1 MPTAK
6 TKWSRR
12 AVATLVMILVACST
26 LALASDGSG
35 GRKLRNKVAPA
46 YPEMAKRL
54 SVSGAVKLEVVVAAN
69 GSVKA
74 VRPLGGHPML
84 IDAAVSAVK
93 QWRYEPGAESVVPVE
108 VKFTLNQ

>member
-1 MPTAK
+1 MFTTKK
-6 TKWSRR
+6 TWSRR
-12 AVATLVMILVACST
+12 AIELLVIILVACST
-26 LALASDGSG
+26 LAFASDDTGA
-35 GRKLRNKVAPA
+35 RKLRNKVAPA
-46 YPEMAKRL
+46 YPEMAKRM

-93 QWRYEPGAESVVPVE
+93 QWRYEPGAEEVVPVE
-108 VKFTLNQ
+108 IKFTLN

>member
-1 MPTAK
+1 M
-6 TKWSRR
+6 
-12 AVATLVMILVACST
+12 LQMVMILAVACSV
-26 LALASDGSG
+26 LSFASDESG
-35 GRKLRNKVAPA
+35 GRKVRSKVAPS

-54 SVSGAVKLEVVVAAN
+54 SVSGSVKLELVVAAN

-93 QWRYEPGAESVVPVE
+93 QWRYEPGDESVVPVE
-108 VKFTLNQ
+108 VKFVLNQ